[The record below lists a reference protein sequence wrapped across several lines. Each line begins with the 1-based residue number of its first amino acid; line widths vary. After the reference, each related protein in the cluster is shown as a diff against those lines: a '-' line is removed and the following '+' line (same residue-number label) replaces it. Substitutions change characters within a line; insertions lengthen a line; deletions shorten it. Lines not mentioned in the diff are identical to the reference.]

1 MIDFH
6 SHILPCA
13 DHGSKSL
20 EMSVSQV
27 KKAKECGISTI
38 VATPHFYYNKEN
50 VEDFLERRNYAY
62 EQLVSTLKQQN
73 IDVNI
78 INAVELNLQVDLF
91 KIKDFSVFCIPGT
104 KYILVELPL
113 NVILTKWHYLA
124 IDEIISMGYTPII
137 AHINRYHTKAV
148 EPIFDKDV
156 LFQCNIEAFD
166 SFKSLLRIKRL
177 YKKDCLHLIGSDI
190 HKEHFILYDMMEKY
204 RNKYPSMFKEFQ
216 RNAIRVLR

>member
-6 SHILPCA
+6 SHILPCV

-38 VATPHFYYNKEN
+38 VATPHFYYNKDKLD
-50 VEDFLERRNYAY
+50 DFLERRDSAY
-62 EQLVSTLKQQN
+62 KQLVSALNEQN

-78 INAVELNLQVDLF
+78 VNAVELNLQVDLF

-104 KYILVELPL
+104 NYILVELPL

-124 IDEIISMGYTPII
+124 IDEIISMGFVPII
-137 AHINRYHTKAV
+137 AHINRYHTKTV
-148 EPIFDKDV
+148 EPLFEKDV
-156 LFQCNIEAFD
+156 LFQCNIEAFG
-166 SFKSLLRIKRL
+166 SFKSLVRIKRL
-177 YKKDCLHLIGSDI
+177 YKNDCLHLIGSDV
-190 HKEHFILYDMMEKY
+190 HKDQFYLYDMMEKFKG
-204 RNKYPSMFKEFQ
+204 KYPSMFREFQ
-216 RNAIRVLR
+216 KNAVRVLK